1 MKKIAYFLSV
11 LMLFT
16 VTMPYATAKDDKDK
30 PELSKEDEARL
41 EELKERVHEIK
52 AMEFSTMTKTEKK
65 EIRNELREINK
76 ETKRVS
82 GGVYISFGAII
93 IILLILILFT

>member
-1 MKKIAYFLSV
+1 MKKIAYFLSI

-16 VTMPYATAKDDKDK
+16 ATVPYAVAKDDKDK
-30 PELSKEDEARL
+30 PTLNEEDEARL

-65 EIRNELREINK
+65 ELRKELREINK
-76 ETKRVS
+76 ESKRIS
-82 GGVYISFGAII
+82 GGVYLSFGAII
-93 IILLILILFT
+93 IILLILILVT